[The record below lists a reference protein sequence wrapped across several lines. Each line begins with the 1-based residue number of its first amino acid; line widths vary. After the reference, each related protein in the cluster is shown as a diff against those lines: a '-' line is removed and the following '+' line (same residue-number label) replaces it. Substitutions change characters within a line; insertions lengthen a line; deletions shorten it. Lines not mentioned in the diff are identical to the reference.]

1 MKAYWYQVL
10 GNDGKIRR
18 GIVRLPVERDFSVRL
33 WLEKQHGG
41 VVVAL
46 RRLPGWLGSL
56 GGRGRVRGITAEQ
69 LGGLLRDLAV
79 MIGAGISML
88 EALQTLAEENRL
100 GGHPRVAQL
109 AAMLGDDLDAGLS
122 VSDAFARHQDIFPDT
137 VRNLVMIGDE
147 TGAMDRMLMEAA
159 QHIERLSR
167 MGRDVRQAMIYPL
180 FVIGTIFAAAAFWVY
195 YVIPNLAQLFQ
206 QMQAT
211 LPPLTLAVLAV
222 SDWLTTHVTV
232 TLTGV
237 GVCGGGLWIGLRRSL
252 WLRRRA
258 YALAHRL
265 PVLRTLMYSSGMAF
279 ISEHLALLIRSGID
293 LVTSL
298 GILELA
304 TRDEYYRQRI
314 HAARRVLERGERLA
328 NAMRQ
333 VGGFPPMAVRMIAVG
348 EETGTLDDQLG
359 FLATEYRQRL
369 EHLIG
374 SLSEIIK
381 PLIILVAG
389 ALFLLLVGALLLPVY
404 DLVRQAVTA
413 Y

>member
-1 MKAYWYQVL
+1 MKSYWYQLL
-10 GNDGKIRR
+10 GSDGKTQR

-41 VVVAL
+41 VVVSL
-46 RRLPGWLGSL
+46 YRLPGWLGSV
-56 GGRGRVRGITAEQ
+56 GGGGSVRGISAEQ

-100 GGHPRVAQL
+100 GGHPRVARL
-109 AAMLGDDLDAGLS
+109 AAMLSDDLDAGLS
-122 VSDAFARHQDIFPDT
+122 VSDAFARHRDLFPDT

-180 FVIGTIFAAAAFWVY
+180 FVIGAIFAAAAFWVY

-222 SDWLTTHVTV
+222 SDWLTAHVAA
-232 TLTGV
+232 TLILLGL
-237 GVCGGGLWIGLRRSL
+237 GSASLWIGLRQSL

-293 LVTSL
+293 LATSL

-314 HAARRVLERGERLA
+314 GAARRVLERGERLA

-374 SLSEIIK
+374 SLSEILK